1 MSNGHVSRTRGCALT
16 DGGCMRADRENN
28 KGPGS
33 LWGIPLC
40 GVSQRKG
47 KVLIGRNTGGRH
59 PMEAVALSIMPGQLP
74 DRVVYMQAAA
84 PSPFLLSLSLSSL
97 VSL

>member
-1 MSNGHVSRTRGCALT
+1 MSNGHVSRTRGCVLT

-40 GVSQRKG
+40 GVSQRAVTEEGAYRQEHWRK
-47 KVLIGRNTGGRH
+47 TSHGGR
-59 PMEAVALSIMPGQLP
+59 G
-74 DRVVYMQAAA
+74 
-84 PSPFLLSLSLSSL
+84 SLHHARTAS
-97 VSL
+97 